1 MRIPNDSTPDE
12 DVNAALFCDFA
23 DTEFMRAAIAP
34 YVSGQGPCLI
44 TDSDTVLSATAAE
57 RRLSY
62 RDFGLDALPID
73 RETVLAAMR
82 KQLALLDGVSCIIV
96 DMSWGSATVLAAS
109 SYETWGGIAEALI
122 AETSIPIVSLY
133 NQELL
138 VEDQLLA
145 AFRAHPRFLAPSGLY
160 ENPYWMP
167 EEIVRES
174 TLDEQLG
181 FMLGRVVPDYSGTQ
195 FFKRFDRLA
204 ARGASPDWLARPRN
218 SVAMQGGGA
227 RWHIYCLGPLRVY
240 LDGNR
245 QVDWRTPGGAP
256 KKTKTLF
263 AYLLNAGEKGVHA
276 EQIGE
281 LLWQDDGEEKTKR
294 ARLHHTVAMLRKA
307 LGSNDAV
314 LRAGDYYRLNAPKG
328 SWFDING
335 FEQICRRALSLARHG
350 QEEASLRL
358 YFEAEQLYSGDLF
371 EDIPQEFLSTDTE
384 DWVLPKRTWLRE
396 MALRVQYDMSKLLRR
411 FGRYGE
417 ALDRALKGVA
427 LDPINEGANI
437 EAMRVF
443 HAQGRTDAM
452 HRHYRQYRTSL
463 AAMGET
469 VEGAEIRGVYD
480 ELCRS
485 LDRLSPRQRKTKEL
499 VLR

>member
-1 MRIPNDSTPDE
+1 MPDNAPLHPSDE
-12 DVNAALFCDFA
+12 VNAALFCDFS
-23 DTEFMRAAIAP
+23 DIGFLKAALSP
-34 YVSGQGPCLI
+34 YSAGTGPLLI
-44 TDSDTVLSATAAE
+44 TDTQAMLAAIGTE
-57 RRLSY
+57 RRLTY
-62 RDFGLDALPID
+62 KDVLLDMLPVD
-73 RETVLAAMR
+73 HDAVLGAMR
-82 KQLALLDGVSCIIV
+82 RQLQKISEATAVVV

-109 SYETWGGIAEALI
+109 SYETWGSIVEALS
-122 AETSIPIVSLY
+122 AETGIPILSLY

-138 VEDQLLA
+138 IEDQLLA
-145 AFRAHPRFLAPSGLY
+145 AFRGHPKFLAPSGLY

-167 EEIVRES
+167 SEIVRES

-181 FMLGRVVPDYSGTQ
+181 FMLGRVVPDYSGAQ

-218 SVAMQGGGA
+218 SVAVPAGTA
-227 RWHIYCLGPLRVY
+227 RWHIHCLGPLKIY
-240 LDGNR
+240 LDGEH
-245 QVDWRTPGGAP
+245 QVNWRIPGSAP

-263 AYLLNAGEKGVHA
+263 AYLLNAGEKGAHA
-276 EQIGE
+276 DQIGE
-281 LLWQDDGEEKTKR
+281 LLWQDDESEKIKR

-307 LGSNDAV
+307 LRSQDAV
-314 LRAGDYYRLNAPKG
+314 LRSGDYYRLNAPTG
-328 SWFDING
+328 SWIDIDG

-358 YFEAEQLYSGDLF
+358 YFEAERLYAGDLF
-371 EDIPQEFLSTDTE
+371 EDLPQEFIATDTE
-384 DWVLPKRTWLRE
+384 DWIMPKRTWLRE
-396 MALRVQYDMSKLLRR
+396 MALRVQYDMSNILRR

-417 ALDRALKGVA
+417 ALERALRGVS
-427 LDPINEGANI
+427 LDPTSEGANA

-452 HRHYRQYRTSL
+452 HRQFRQYRASL
-463 AAMGET
+463 AAIGET
-469 VEGAEIRGVYD
+469 TEGADIRAVYD

-485 LDRLSPRQRKTKEL
+485 LDKLTPRQRKAKEL

>member
-1 MRIPNDSTPDE
+1 MLPSDDTGPDL
-12 DVNAALFCDFA
+12 NAALFCDFTDA
-23 DTEFMRAAIAP
+23 QFMRAAVAP
-34 YVSGQGPCLI
+34 YLSGKGPVLI
-44 TDSDTVLSATAAE
+44 TDSQSVLTATPAD
-57 RRLSY
+57 RRWTY
-62 RDFGLDALPID
+62 RDFGLDSLPID
-73 RETVLAAMR
+73 RELILTAMR
-82 KQLALLDGVSCIIV
+82 KHLAQLGGASSIIV

-109 SYETWGGIAEALI
+109 SYETWGGIAELLS

-145 AFRAHPRFLAPSGLY
+145 AFRAHPQFLAPSGLY

-167 EEIVRES
+167 DEVVRES

-195 FFKRFDRLA
+195 FFKQFDRLA

-218 SVAMQGGGA
+218 TVAMHPSGA
-227 RWHIYCLGPLRVY
+227 RWHIHCLGPLRVF
-240 LDGNR
+240 LDGKER
-245 QVDWRTPGGAP
+245 VDWRVPGGAP

-263 AYLLNAGEKGVHA
+263 AYLLNAGEKGVHV

-281 LLWQDDGEEKTKR
+281 LLWQDDGAEKTKR

-307 LGSNDAV
+307 LGSQDAV
-314 LRAGDYYRLNAPKG
+314 LRSGDYYRLNAPKG
-328 SWFDING
+328 SWIDIHS

-350 QEEASLRL
+350 QDEAALRL
-358 YFEAEQLYSGDLF
+358 YFEAEQLYAGDLF

-384 DWVLPKRTWLRE
+384 DWVLPRRTWLRE
-396 MALRVQYDMSKLLRR
+396 MALRVQYDMSKMLRR
-411 FGRYGE
+411 FGRNGE
-417 ALDRALKGVA
+417 ALERALKGVA
-427 LDPINEGANI
+427 LDPTNEGANA

-452 HRHYRQYRTSL
+452 HRQYKQYCTSL
-463 AAMGET
+463 AAIGET
-469 VEGAEIRGVYD
+469 TEGAEIRGVYD

-485 LDRLSPRQRKTKEL
+485 LNNLSVRQRKTKEL